1 MGNTRRVR
9 LPISCL
15 LLATS
20 ILGIADYRG
29 GLGVEMG
36 LMCFSGPLII
46 LMLTHNYFE
55 KNFELY
61 PKKGFGEFL
70 FTTAIVATVG
80 AILSMLVISTFTIAI
95 ETTGS
100 LITNNKE
107 ERYILANILG
117 LVTPFLALLWIKT
130 NRPQPRT

>member
-1 MGNTRRVR
+1 
-9 LPISCL
+9 
-15 LLATS
+15 
-20 ILGIADYRG
+20 
-29 GLGVEMG
+29 MG